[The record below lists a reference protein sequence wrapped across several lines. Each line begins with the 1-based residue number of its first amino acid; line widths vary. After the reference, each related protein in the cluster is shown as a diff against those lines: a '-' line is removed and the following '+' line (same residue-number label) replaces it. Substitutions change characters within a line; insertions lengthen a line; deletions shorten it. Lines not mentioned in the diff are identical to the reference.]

1 MENIIDGIK
10 AEMEKTVPNVQEQ
23 SSGKTNIFTIKTA
36 NEVIEEASKRPDPQ
50 PLFDPFWNEG
60 ELCCLFADS
69 NVGKSILAVQIG
81 QNIAATGKKIAYVD
95 CELSNKQFQKRY
107 TSNDGN
113 KFRFSENLYRVYI
126 DLENLIN
133 AELSEEYFLSQIE
146 KTLLDNSIKVLIIDN
161 ITWLCNNSEKGEDA
175 GKFMQRLMKL
185 KLQYEWSI
193 LILAHTPKRPLS
205 NPITQNDLAG
215 SKKLFNFFDSA
226 FSIGKSCQGIDVRYI
241 KQLKV
246 RDGIEQ
252 YGANN
257 VMVCRIVKTDSYLH
271 FEKTGESDER
281 DHLKGSSQSNNSEM
295 KNNVKEL
302 HEEGKSIRE
311 IAEETGISKSTVGRW
326 VKNDFF

>member
-1 MENIIDGIK
+1 M
-10 AEMEKTVPNVQEQ
+10 
-23 SSGKTNIFTIKTA
+23 
-36 NEVIEEASKRPDPQ
+36 
-50 PLFDPFWNEG
+50 
-60 ELCCLFADS
+60 
-69 NVGKSILAVQIG
+69 
-81 QNIAATGKKIAYVD
+81 
-95 CELSNKQFQKRY
+95 
-107 TSNDGN
+107 
-113 KFRFSENLYRVYI
+113 
-126 DLENLIN
+126 
-133 AELSEEYFLSQIE
+133 
-146 KTLLDNSIKVLIIDN
+146 
-161 ITWLCNNSEKGEDA
+161 
-175 GKFMQRLMKL
+175 
-185 KLQYEWSI
+185 
-193 LILAHTPKRPLS
+193 
-205 NPITQNDLAG
+205 
-215 SKKLFNFFDSA
+215 FNFFDSA